1 MPTITLNHGLGG
13 KQMHEFI
20 KNTIMTKLQNG
31 ILEKMD
37 DSAILKNLKTN
48 RLALTTDS
56 YVVSPL
62 IFPGGD
68 IGRLCVCGTVND
80 LTTSGA
86 KPYALTLAFIIEEG
100 MDLAVLDTIIDSI
113 NKTAKEAQILI
124 VTGDTKVVEK
134 GKGDGIFIN
143 TSGIGFIDDHIEIST
158 YNTKDHDDVLVTG
171 PIGNH
176 EIAMMKARNLIEFD
190 LTVESDVR
198 PLNIPIENLL
208 KQKVLLHSIKDPTR
222 GGLASALYEIVE
234 HSKVDITLIEKD
246 LPIDKVVQSVCSLVG
261 FDPLYL
267 ANEGKFIITCPKES
281 SQHIIKAFKGTAQII
296 GRAKKSEHPKLL
308 METKSGGIRKIGM
321 LETMQLPR
329 IC

>member
-1 MPTITLNHGLGG
+1 M
-13 KQMHEFI
+13 
-20 KNTIMTKLQNG
+20 
-31 ILEKMD
+31 
-37 DSAILKNLKTN
+37 
-48 RLALTTDS
+48 TTDS

-113 NKTAKEAQILI
+113 NKTAKEAQIQI

-134 GKGDGIFIN
+134 GKGDGLFIN
-143 TSGIGFIDDHIEIST
+143 TSGIGFIDDHVDIST
-158 YNTKDHDDVLVTG
+158 YNTQDHDDILVTG

-234 HSKVDITLIEKD
+234 HSKVEITLIEKD
-246 LPIDKVVQSVCSLVG
+246 IPIDNVVQSVCSLVG

-267 ANEGKFIITCPKES
+267 ANEGKFIITCPKKS
-281 SQHIIKAFKGTAQII
+281 SQDVIKAFNGTAQII
-296 GRAKKSEHPKLL
+296 GRAKKSDQPKLL
-308 METKSGGIRKIGM
+308 METRSGGIRKIGM

>member
-1 MPTITLNHGLGG
+1 MHTIPLNHGLGG

-20 KNTIMTKLQNG
+20 KNSIMTKLQNG

-86 KPYALTLAFIIEEG
+86 KPHALTLSFIIEEG
-100 MDLAVLDTIIDSI
+100 MDLSVLDTIIDSI
-113 NKTAKEAQILI
+113 AQTAQEAQIQI

-134 GKGDGIFIN
+134 GKGDKLFIN
-143 TSGIGFIDDHIEIST
+143 TSGIGFIEDHVDIST
-158 YNTKDHDDVLVTG
+158 YHTKDDDDILITG

-176 EIAMMKARNLIEFD
+176 EIAMMKARNLIDFD
-190 LTVESDVR
+190 LTIESDVR
-198 PLNIPIENLL
+198 PLNLPIENLL

-234 HSKVDITLIEKD
+234 HSQVEITLFEKD
-246 LPIDKVVQSVCSLVG
+246 IPIDNVVKSVCALVG

-267 ANEGKFIITCPKES
+267 ANEGKFIITCPKKS
-281 SQHIIKAFKGTAQII
+281 SQDVIKAFGGVAQII
-296 GRAKKSEHPKLL
+296 GKAKKSNHPKLL
-308 METKSGGIRKIGM
+308 MQTESGGIRKIGM